1 MILTN
6 KARCSKCGREKDWC
20 DDKVFFVKMASE
32 HAIQRLRNK
41 EEEEAQR
48 EQALAS
54 DEGEAE

>member
-1 MILTN
+1 MN
-6 KARCSKCGREKDWC
+6 MREKDLC

-32 HAIQRLRNK
+32 HAIQRLRNR

-48 EQALAS
+48 GQVLAS